1 MQVFSIFSV
10 MCSGKMCISQVVNL
24 MEIIIF
30 YIVHVLCSVTHM
42 YVYPYI
48 EEIVKR
54 ALSTLNKQ
62 KLSKRYVFILR
73 LEYAHTYIYISG
85 VF

>member
-54 ALSTLNKQ
+54 ALSILSKQ
-62 KLSKRYVFILR
+62 KLSKRYVFIFR
-73 LEYAHTYIYISG
+73 LEYAHTHIYIPG